1 MQEHSQHLV
10 LLRQVAGEELSRG
23 LGVFGQLPAVAEA
36 SRCFINNLPTLQQVD
51 DVHIDVGQGLC
62 TRKENKI
69 VISNQSRDMTHLLA
83 LADGGKGFSE
93 ANFLAHGLPGHKGVD
108 AAPNEALVFDRH
120 AKVPVLLPF
129 LGAAA
134 PVSKVAQ
141 PRKLHADWCI
151 RIVIELWELFP
162 ERDKTVDRH
171 EE

>member
-10 LLRQVAGEELSRG
+10 LLRHVAGEELSRG

-36 SRCFINNLPTLQQVD
+36 SRCFINLPALQQVD

-69 VISNQSRDMTHLLA
+69 VISSQSRDMTHLLA
-83 LADGGKGFSE
+83 PADGGKGFSE
-93 ANFLAHGLPGHKGVD
+93 ANFLAHGLPGGNGVD
-108 AAPNEALVFDRH
+108 AGPNEALVFNRH

-134 PVSKVAQ
+134 PVAKLAQ
-141 PRKLHADWCI
+141 PRKLHADWRI
-151 RIVIELWELFP
+151 RIMIELWELFP
-162 ERDKTVDRH
+162 ERDKTVDGH
-171 EE
+171 DE